1 MKTMK
6 KRLLLLDAHSII
18 HRAYHALP
26 DFSDSKGRPTG
37 ALFGLVSMLIA
48 IIKEFNPDY
57 IVAAYDMPHKTK
69 RHEIYEGYKAGRK
82 KSDPALKEQLK
93 SSRDLLDK
101 LAVDRIELLGYE
113 ADDIIGTLAEKYK
126 KDYEII
132 IASGDLDM
140 LQLVDDKKVRV
151 FTLKRGIKDTI
162 LYDEDAVKVRYSFGP
177 EYIVDYKALR
187 GDPSDN
193 IPGVKGVGE
202 KIATELILK
211 FGHLEDIYK
220 ALKNDEKKFADKGF
234 KARVIKLL
242 KDSEDEAFF
251 SKTLASIDLKAPIDF
266 ELHNKEWKDKV
277 DLQKALRALHELD
290 FRALSS
296 RFEDLFSSVD
306 TKTTKQD
313 TDIDINTIEY
323 KETAIALWI
332 VRSDIIDPKPKDI
345 FAFAGTKDFKEAK
358 KVIFETLKKRELTF
372 VYEKIEKP
380 LIPVIDKLNATGIK
394 LDSACL
400 KKLSKDYHKKLG
412 KIKEEIFKMAGEEF
426 NLNSPIQL
434 AKVLFDKM
442 GIKAASNKKTASGLP
457 STQESELLK
466 IKNKHDIIAKIL
478 EYREL
483 QKLLSTYIDNLPK
496 MIAGDGRLHTRFV
509 QAGTSTGRLA
519 SQNPNLQNIPIRT
532 YLGRAIRDA
541 FVAEDGFVLASFDY
555 SQIELRIA
563 AILSGDK
570 KLTEAFKS
578 GLDIHSAVASE
589 VFETPIESLDP
600 EMRRKAKVI
609 NFGILYGMGVNAL
622 KVNLGVESIKE
633 ARAFLDKYF
642 EKYNELAKWID
653 KTKAEAARKGYTKTL
668 FGRRRY
674 FEGIHSDLSYIRAAA
689 ERMAINAPI
698 QGTQA
703 DIIKMAMHKIDK
715 KLIEL
720 KSSARLVLQIH
731 DELIYEIQGE
741 ELEKLKMEIKK
752 IMESILPEK
761 ESVGVPIIVDFKSG
775 KTWGDMS

>member
-1 MKTMK
+1 M
-6 KRLLLLDAHSII
+6 DAHSII

-57 IVAAYDMPHKTK
+57 IVAAYDMPQKTI
-69 RHEIYEGYKAGRK
+69 RHEIYEDYKAGRK
-82 KSDPALKEQLK
+82 KSDPALKEQLQ

-101 LAVDRIELLGYE
+101 LAVDRIELPGYE

-126 KDYEII
+126 KDYEVI

-162 LYDEDAVKVRYSFGP
+162 LYDEDAVKARYSFGP

-193 IPGVKGVGE
+193 IPGVKGVGD
-202 KIATELILK
+202 KTATELILK

-220 ALKNDEKKFADKGF
+220 ALKNDEKKFEEKGF
-234 KARVIKLL
+234 RARIIKLL

-251 SKTLASIDLKAPIDF
+251 SKTLASIDLKTPIDF
-266 ELHNKEWKDKV
+266 KLDTKKWRDKIN
-277 DLQKALRALHELD
+277 LQKALRALHKLD
-290 FRALSS
+290 FRVLSS
-296 RFEDLFSSVD
+296 RFEELFNYSSAKTPDSNSEID
-306 TKTTKQD
+306 TES
-313 TDIDINTIEY
+313 IEY
-323 KETAIALWI
+323 KETAIALWL
-332 VRSDIIDPKPKDI
+332 VRSDIVDPKPKDI
-345 FAFAGTKDFKEAK
+345 FAFAGVKDFKKAK
-358 KVIFETLKKRELTF
+358 KLIFETLKKRELGF

-380 LIPVIDKLNATGIK
+380 LIPVIDKLNATGVK
-394 LDSACL
+394 LDSDYL
-400 KKLSKDYHKKLG
+400 KKLSKDYHKKLD
-412 KIKEEIFKMAGEEF
+412 KIKKEIFKMAGEEF

-434 AKVLFDKM
+434 AKVLYQKL
-442 GIKAASNKKTASGLP
+442 GIKAVGSKKTASGLP

-466 IKNKHDIIAKIL
+466 IKDKHAIIAKIL

-496 MIAGDGRLHTRFV
+496 MVSEDGRLHTRFV

-519 SQNPNLQNIPIRT
+519 SQSPNLQNIPIRT
-532 YLGRAIRDA
+532 ELGRAIRDA
-541 FVAEDGFVLASFDY
+541 FVAEDSFVLASFDY

-563 AILSGDK
+563 AILSGDR
-570 KLTEAFKS
+570 KLIEAFAK
-578 GLDIHSAVASE
+578 GYDIHSAVASE
-589 VFETPIESLDP
+589 VFETPIENLDP

-622 KVNLGVESIKE
+622 KINLGVSNSKE

-642 EKYNELAKWID
+642 EKYSELAKWID

-703 DIIKMAMHKIDK
+703 DIIKMAMHKIDS
-715 KLIEL
+715 KLQKL
-720 KSSARLVLQIH
+720 NSKSRLTLQIH
-731 DELIYEIQGE
+731 DELIYEIKKE
-741 ELEKLKMEIKK
+741 ELETLKTEIKA
-752 IMESILPEK
+752 IMETILPKK
-761 ESVGVPIIVDFKSG
+761 ESRGVPIVVDFKSG
-775 KTWGDMS
+775 RTWGEMS